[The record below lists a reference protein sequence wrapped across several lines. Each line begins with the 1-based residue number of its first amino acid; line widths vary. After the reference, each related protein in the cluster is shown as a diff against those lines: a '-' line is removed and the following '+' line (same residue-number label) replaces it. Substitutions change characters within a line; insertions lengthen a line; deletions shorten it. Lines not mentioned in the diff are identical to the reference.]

1 MSRKT
6 RLGLYRTS
14 VSLWVIL
21 ALLFAPFSSDPSALE
36 APCSE
41 PEASLRGRRLRKGL
55 RRAGGLLR
63 SLLYLLKACLIL
75 LLLAWMLAHTRSLK
89 DLLREVVAW
98 PAPNAR
104 TARPTTPCQ
113 PAKTPRTTP
122 DLQHPFLQALHQD
135 PTVQRYQAT
144 FDLIDEIGPPPNP
157 HKRGPKKDKNTDL
170 VYLKAYLVKLNEPLR
185 FFTHLR
191 TFLVERPALVAY
203 MGFVLK
209 GYTPQ
214 YGFDPQ
220 RTVVSA
226 HQFSQK
232 LRTGKENRAK
242 ALFLQT
248 VLILKALGVLTGN
261 VSCDTAEV
269 HAPIKENNPKQYVK
283 DRFDKENIP
292 NAAPSA
298 RLGVKPTHEKDPH
311 TGKKKVRYFWGW
323 KSAILAEKNRRFGVE
338 VCGAETTKPANSAD
352 VNFALPLLKA
362 YRQHT
367 KVFVQRFLADAAF
380 DAWDIYQDVFG
391 DKDDPQHGQA
401 YIPINPRGHDPKPN
415 QVGPHGGIIAPC
427 GKEMKPESAW
437 FDKSKG
443 YHRRRDQCPYTQTQR
458 QKGTVSCPCN
468 HPQVHSKRGC
478 TRTIN
483 LDDPQKLR
491 FALNRQS
498 KEFKQ
503 AFKERT
509 TVERLFAH
517 ANQANF
523 EHPNVRD
530 GHAVAQLNTLT
541 YTLIN
546 LKAILKVRAA

>member
-1 MSRKT
+1 MSKRT
-6 RLGLYRTS
+6 RLGLERAS

-21 ALLFAPFSSDPSALE
+21 ALLVAPFSPTPSPLE
-36 APCSE
+36 APC
-41 PEASLRGRRLRKGL
+41 PEHEAWVRGGTFKKVGV
-55 RRAGGLLR
+55 RAGGLLR
-63 SLLYLLKACLIL
+63 SLLHLLKAFLIL
-75 LLLAWMLAHTRSLK
+75 LLLAWMLAHHHSLK
-89 DLLREVVAW
+89 DLLRNASAL
-98 PAPNAR
+98 PATNSL
-104 TARPTTPCQ
+104 TAFSTTTFHH
-113 PAKTPRTTP
+113 ATPLRTTP
-122 DLQHPFLQALHQD
+122 DLEHPFLQTLHQD
-135 PTVQRYQAT
+135 PTVQRYRILFA
-144 FDLIDEIGPPPNP
+144 LVDEIAPLPNP
-157 HKRGPKKDKNTDL
+157 HKRGPKKGKNSDL
-170 VYLKAYLVKLNEPLR
+170 VYLKAYVVQLNEPLR

-191 TFLVERPALVAY
+191 TFLLERPALAAS

-209 GYTPQ
+209 GYSPQ

-220 RTVVSA
+220 RTVISA

-232 LRTGKENRAK
+232 LRTGKQNRAK
-242 ALFLQT
+242 ELFLQT
-248 VLILKALGVLTGN
+248 VRTLKILGVLTGN

-298 RLGVKPTHEKDPH
+298 RLGVKPTHEKDRA

-338 VCGAETTKPANSAD
+338 VCVAETTKPANTAD
-352 VNFALPLLKA
+352 VHFALPLLKA

-367 KVFVQRFLADAAF
+367 KIFVQRFFADAAF
-380 DAWDIYQDVFG
+380 DAWYIYQNVFG
-391 DKDDPQHGQA
+391 EKDDPQHGQA
-401 YIPINPRGHDPKPN
+401 YIPINARGHDPKPN
-415 QVGPHGGIIAPC
+415 SFGPHGGIIAPC

-437 FDKSKG
+437 LDTSKG

-458 QKGTVSCPCN
+458 KKGTVSCPCN
-468 HPQVHSKRGC
+468 HPQFHKKRGC

-483 LDDPQKLR
+483 LDDPDQLR

-503 AFKERT
+503 IFKERT

-517 ANQANF
+517 ANQANL